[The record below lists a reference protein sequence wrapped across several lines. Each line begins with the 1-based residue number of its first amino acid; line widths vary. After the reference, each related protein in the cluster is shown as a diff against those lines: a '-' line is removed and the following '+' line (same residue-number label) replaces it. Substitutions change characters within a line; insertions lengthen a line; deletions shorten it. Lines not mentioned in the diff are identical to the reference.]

1 MRNNP
6 GINSIIS
13 EAKKYQY
20 VTGIA
25 SLGFKEKDPCADF
38 NRRIE
43 TTTDAQGMSNLL
55 DEMFRYAEDHNISMI
70 DASRLLYFRNY
81 VGEVLRSGGI
91 NPDEWLYDKL
101 DSIINNKPKSV
112 YHEEAPVADIVY
124 QDELNALTDEQ
135 CAGIAI
141 DTITR
146 FIDSDSTGFLKNIIG
161 DNFAKFLMRIKT
173 DNEFSKDA
181 AKKLRKLYSDISI
194 IENDNSEYAKKLFD
208 YLVELGIIDRNISEA
223 IKCAIINDVDNNSP
237 SKQETIEQQPAKP
250 EEKKSKAQQQQSKPA
265 QTEQAKKEAPEQQP
279 IKPQPQNEQPKVA
292 HDLRQ
297 QPQGFNI
304 GNFMPPSQANRP
316 QLSRIEQK
324 YEHLKKHIKFI
335 PNTHPNVG
343 EDWIDFMNS
352 FVHSDFLREKLIE
365 LGSQCNP
372 NHPML
377 FEVKLEG
384 DMSENGTYDIA
395 FRVNCKNKKQF
406 IIVKLSTKPVQ
417 IAGTN
422 GFYYPADA
430 VLMGI

>member
-1 MRNNP
+1 MTN
-6 GINSIIS
+6 NSII
-13 EAKKYQY
+13 EAIVLQSKHTGYIPNLQY
-20 VTGIA
+20 V
-25 SLGFKEKDPCADF
+25 GFPKNFDSNKYCNDILNAKNKEELLKILNDTIDFADA
-38 NRRIE
+38 NGL
-43 TTTDAQGMSNLL
+43 TPDKAL
-55 DEMFRYAEDHNISMI
+55 YAI
-70 DASRLLYFRNY
+70 YFRAFIGKTLSRFG
-81 VGEVLRSGGI
+81 VDI
-91 NPDEWLYDKL
+91 DKWACDKL
-101 DSIINNKPKSV
+101 NSM
-112 YHEEAPVADIVY
+112 
-124 QDELNALTDEQ
+124 LN
-135 CAGIAI
+135 GI
-141 DTITR
+141 
-146 FIDSDSTGFLKNIIG
+146 
-161 DNFAKFLMRIKT
+161 
-173 DNEFSKDA
+173 
-181 AKKLRKLYSDISI
+181 
-194 IENDNSEYAKKLFD
+194 
-208 YLVELGIIDRNISEA
+208 
-223 IKCAIINDVDNNSP
+223 DNNSP
-237 SKQETIEQQPAKP
+237 SKQEIIEQPVKQE
-250 EEKKSKAQQQQSKPA
+250 EEKKPNKPA
-265 QTEQAKKEAPEQQP
+265 LVEPPKKEAPEQQP

-335 PNTHPNVG
+335 PNTRDVG